1 MIYFEKEIKTMNHN
15 WFALTHNMLW
25 DLGSHQSRGAAD
37 DYAVDQFNIHQA
49 SGGYLILLHA
59 EFGSLSRNFQKHYV
73 EEQVSKGF

>member
-1 MIYFEKEIKTMNHN
+1 MNHN
-15 WFALTHNMLW
+15 WFALTPNMLW

-59 EFGSLSRNFQKHYV
+59 EFGSLARNFQKHYV